1 MSRFL
6 VDAQLPPSLADWLTL
21 RGHEST
27 HVTRIGL
34 GAASDTSIWQHALR
48 DNVILVTKD
57 DDFVQRS
64 TLTDAAPIIV
74 WVRLG
79 NCRNTALISAFETA
93 LPAIESAIAAGDRII
108 ELV

>member
-6 VDAQLPPSLADWLTL
+6 VDAQLPPSLAEWLTL

-27 HVTRIGL
+27 HVTQIGL
-34 GAASDTSIWQHALR
+34 GTASDTSIWQHALR
-48 DNVILVTKD
+48 SDAVLVTKD
-57 DDFVQRS
+57 DDFFQRS
-64 TLTDAAPIIV
+64 TLTATAPTIV

-79 NCRNTALISAFETA
+79 NCRNSALINAFETA
-93 LPAIESAIAAGDRII
+93 LPAIETAIAAGDRII